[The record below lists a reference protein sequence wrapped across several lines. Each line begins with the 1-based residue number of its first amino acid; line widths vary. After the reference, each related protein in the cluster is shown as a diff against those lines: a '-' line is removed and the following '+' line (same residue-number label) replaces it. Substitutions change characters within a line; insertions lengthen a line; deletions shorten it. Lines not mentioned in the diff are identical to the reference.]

1 MKLAYK
7 TLLAA
12 SVAMGI
18 ASQAMAQDSLPS
30 REEMWKLIQQQQ
42 KQIDALTKKQNSTE
56 EKVEKAAKEVK
67 EVQQTSVAAGNTNG
81 WWNRTSVGGYGEM
94 HYTASNSGDDAE
106 ADFHRYVLFLN
117 HEFNDRIRM
126 FSELELEH
134 SLAGEGKNGEVELEQ
149 AFVEFDLNDAGTHQA
164 KAGLFLLPVGI
175 LNETHEPPTFFGV
188 ERNPIESQ
196 IIPTTWWEGGAGYSG
211 QFSNGFGA
219 DLAFHSGLNVAT
231 SGTNAYKI
239 RNGRQKVSE
248 AEANDGAVTGRLTW
262 SGMPGVKLAATAQ
275 YQEDIAQGNDTD
287 TASATL
293 LETHADIRKGPWGLR
308 ALYAR
313 WDIDGDR
320 AASFGRDEQFGWYVE
335 PSYRFDTAVG
345 EFGVFARYNQYDT
358 SVNATS
364 DTEVIQT
371 DVGLNYW
378 PHPDVVLKGD
388 VAFVDNPTGT
398 DDDELLNLGVGFQF

>member
-12 SVAMGI
+12 GVAMSF
-18 ASQAMAQDSLPS
+18 ASSAMAQDSMPS
-30 REEMWKLIQQQQ
+30 REEMWKMIQQQQ
-42 KQIDALTKKQNSTE
+42 KQIDALTKKQSSTE
-56 EKVEKAAKEVK
+56 QKVEKTASEVK
-67 EVQQTSVAAGNTNG
+67 EVQKTSVASGNTNG

-94 HYTASNSGDDAE
+94 HYTASNTGNDAE
-106 ADFHRYVLFLN
+106 VDFHRYVLFLN

-149 AFVEFDLNDAGTHQA
+149 AFVEFDLDKDGEHQA
-164 KAGLFLLPVGI
+164 RAGLFLIPVGI

-211 QFSNGFGA
+211 QLGNGFKT
-219 DLAFHSGLNVAT
+219 DLAVHSGLNVDT
-231 SGTNAYKI
+231 SGSNAYKI

-248 AEANDGAVTGRLTW
+248 AESNDGAVTGRLTW

-313 WDIDGDR
+313 WDVDGDK

-335 PSYRFDTAVG
+335 PSYRFDTNVG
-345 EFGVFARYNQYDT
+345 EFGVFGRYNQYDT
-358 SVNATS
+358 SVNATT
-364 DTEVIQT
+364 DTVVNQV

-388 VAFVDNPTGT
+388 VAFVDNAEGT
-398 DDDELLNLGVGFQF
+398 EDDELLNLGVGFQF